1 MPMSADITIS
11 DIQAAAERIKRI
23 AHRTPVVTSRTFDSL
38 AGAPLFFKC
47 ENFQRGG
54 AFKIR
59 GAANFVYSIPSD
71 QLSRGVV
78 SYSSGNHAQAVAIA
92 AASVGIPATIV
103 MPADA
108 PKSKLEATRGYGAK
122 VVTYDRM
129 LGNRE
134 TIGRQIAAETGATLV
149 PPYDHPW
156 IIAGQGTAALEL
168 LEEVPDLDTLVV
180 CIGGGGLISG
190 CAIAAKAIRPDIRI
204 FGVEPADA
212 NDTYLS
218 FRSGSRVE
226 IPMPLTIADG
236 LRSTMPGEITFPI
249 IQKNVADIVLVSDRE
264 IRETMRFM
272 LTRMKILVEPSGAV
286 PAAALFHHKLPPG
299 LGKTGVIVSG
309 GNVDLEFFQ
318 TIWD

>member
-1 MPMSADITIS
+1 MNTDIKLS
-11 DIQAAAERIKRI
+11 HIQAAAERIRPI
-23 AHRTPVVTSRTFDSL
+23 AHRTPVLTSRSFDEI
-38 AGAPLFFKC
+38 AGTNVFFKC

-59 GAANFVYSIPSD
+59 GASNFVYSIPKD

-129 LGNRE
+129 SGSRE
-134 TIGRQIAAETGATLV
+134 TIGTQIAQETGATLV

-180 CIGGGGLISG
+180 CIGGGGLMSG
-190 CAIAAKAIRPDIRI
+190 SCIASKALRPDIRI
-204 FGVEPADA
+204 FGIEPADG

-218 FRSGSRVE
+218 RKAGERVE
-226 IPMPLTIADG
+226 IPMPQTIADG
-236 LRSTMPGEITFPI
+236 LRSSKPGAITFPI
-249 IQKNVADIVLVSDRE
+249 IQKYVEDIVLVSDRE
-264 IRETMRFM
+264 IRETMRY
-272 LTRMKILVEPSGAV
+272 LITRMKMLVEPSGAV
-286 PAAALFHHKLPPG
+286 PATALFHHKLPEG
-299 LGKTGVIVSG
+299 LGKTGLIVSG